1 MSLANLSIPIHCRS
15 AALNPDEEGY
25 GVVVLPINSPKKV
38 DLETYEILRTMF
50 TAISKVLKEIVPG
63 LTVEAKDLGSQTMS
77 DGRDGVRVELIAK
90 REGRALPIACES
102 DGVKKLLTVLSSLIV
117 MYNDKNACIVIDEL
131 DAGIYEFLLGEIV
144 KILND
149 SGKGQLLFTSH
160 NLRLLEVLEKENLVF
175 TSTNPENR
183 YIVLKG
189 IRDSNNIRD
198 VYIRAIQLG
207 NDGEDVYQETDRYE
221 IMEAFDEAGEL
232 NHG

>member
-1 MSLANLSIPIHCRS
+1 
-15 AALNPDEEGY
+15 
-25 GVVVLPINSPKKV
+25 
-38 DLETYEILRTMF
+38 
-50 TAISKVLKEIVPG
+50 
-63 LTVEAKDLGSQTMS
+63 
-77 DGRDGVRVELIAK
+77 
-90 REGRALPIACES
+90 
-102 DGVKKLLTVLSSLIV
+102 

-221 IMEAFDEAGEL
+221 IMEAFDQAGEL